1 MKKEVNMPKDDLI
14 IKDSFW
20 KRIRRTPYQ
29 AIAAVLMIF
38 ITLSVLAI
46 FLLLALSSS
55 AILSYLETK
64 PQLTIYFK
72 DEKDKASIDKLI
84 EKLNSTGKVASY
96 QYISKD
102 QALGKFRE
110 LIKNDPLTMEMVTA
124 DILPSSLEIS
134 AVSPVYLAELSE
146 AVKNEPGIDEIVFQ
160 KEVVDTLITW
170 TSTVRKVG
178 LVFIIFLFI
187 ASFFI
192 LFMSIGMRIAFRKE
206 EIEILKLV
214 GATPWYI
221 KRPLIFEGVIYG
233 LIGAGSAWLIISGLV
248 LYLRPFIAAFL
259 HGIPVLPLSQIQGL
273 TIYVWPLSVPL
284 FILLLIVLLA
294 CGVSIGLVGSF
305 LAVGRYMKY

>member
-1 MKKEVNMPKDDLI
+1 MHKENFILKDT
-14 IKDSFW
+14 FW

-29 AIAAVLMIF
+29 AIASVLMIF
-38 ITLSVLAI
+38 ITLSILAI

-259 HGIPVLPLSQIQGL
+259 HGITVLPLSQIQGL

-284 FILLLIVLLA
+284 FVLLLIVLLA